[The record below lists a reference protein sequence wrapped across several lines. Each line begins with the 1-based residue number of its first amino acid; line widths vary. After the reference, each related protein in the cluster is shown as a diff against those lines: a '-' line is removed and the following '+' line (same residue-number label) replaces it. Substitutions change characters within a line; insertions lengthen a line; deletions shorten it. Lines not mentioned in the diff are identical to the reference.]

1 MTHANSVGRV
11 RHWTRV
17 EHVPLQPVRA
27 GNFQPLDP
35 DQRLTRTPALGE
47 LSRQSNRGNKS
58 LPAIS
63 IAVTVMDDPPESE
76 MQSKSLSSAN
86 DE

>member
-1 MTHANSVGRV
+1 
-11 RHWTRV
+11 
-17 EHVPLQPVRA
+17 
-27 GNFQPLDP
+27 
-35 DQRLTRTPALGE
+35 
-47 LSRQSNRGNKS
+47 

-76 MQSKSLSSAN
+76 MQSKSFSSAN